1 MLQAGYGARAFA
13 PLQNC
18 MASKVLVSPI
28 GELMW
33 AKVLR
38 PGIANKGKSSEKE
51 MWSCELL
58 LSKADSEAQAFVKL
72 LKDRFIEAHGSAARP
87 GPNGLPYRTYAD
99 QNGDETQLWSFR
111 FGRNTVT
118 SRGQELNPPVV
129 QDSQGNPWPQD
140 VLIGNGSTGRVAF
153 DTWHWSNPE
162 GGKGLS
168 LNLQGV
174 RVLHL
179 VEYQAPDPGAAFGE
193 PEAGY
198 VLTGNE
204 TRSAEPAA
212 AKPTPIAASA
222 WDDAEEIPF

>member
-1 MLQAGYGARAFA
+1 
-13 PLQNC
+13 

-51 MWSCELL
+51 MWSVELL
-58 LSKADSEAQAFVKL
+58 LSKADPEAQAFVKL
-72 LKDRFIEAHGSAARP
+72 FKDRFIEAHGSAARP
-87 GPNGLPYRTYAD
+87 GPNGLPYRTYVD

-118 SRGQELNPPVV
+118 SRGHELAPPVV

-153 DTWHWSNPE
+153 DTWHWSNQE

-174 RVLHL
+174 RVLYL

-193 PEAGY
+193 PEKGY

-204 TRSAEPAA
+204 TRSAEPTAV
-212 AKPTPIAASA
+212 KPAPATASGWNSA
-222 WDDAEEIPF
+222 WDDEEAPF